1 MVNNM
6 RRKKQNRIFIITALS
21 LFLLITVGYAAFSTN
36 LSLKAKGNIK
46 DINEETDKK
55 VPKDQ
60 LLFWG
65 QANNKE
71 NTLTTLKDKSGNN
84 NDGTLYNFNNTSQS
98 GFNNGEL
105 ILDGVDDYVDIGLA
119 NYNFKNSISYVIYIK
134 INELNRHQIFFGNW
148 GVNKP
153 LGGGLYLNATNDL
166 IFDMCNG
173 TLYNGNIS
181 DTTMT
186 SNNYYTFVTTYDG
199 KESKLF
205 INGALENTKEVS
217 EGIPTSPNSVLIG
230 SYVVDGTRKSFANIS
245 VKEAMIYDR
254 ALSEEEVNI
263 ITQGFQK
270 KYKNS

>member
-1 MVNNM
+1 
-6 RRKKQNRIFIITALS
+6 
-21 LFLLITVGYAAFSTN
+21 
-36 LSLKAKGNIK
+36 
-46 DINEETDKK
+46 
-55 VPKDQ
+55 
-60 LLFWG
+60 
-65 QANNKE
+65 
-71 NTLTTLKDKSGNN
+71 
-84 NDGTLYNFNNTSQS
+84 
-98 GFNNGEL
+98 
-105 ILDGVDDYVDIGLA
+105 
-119 NYNFKNSISYVIYIK
+119 
-134 INELNRHQIFFGNW
+134 
-148 GVNKP
+148 
-153 LGGGLYLNATNDL
+153 
-166 IFDMCNG
+166 MCNG

-186 SNNYYTFVTTYDG
+186 SNNYYTFVATYDG